1 MLTAADIDQTLAQAA
16 PVDATISVRQLRGW
30 RDDLAHA
37 AVLLSYAR
45 HVLSVDI
52 GVLRSIAD
60 DPGDDLDA
68 VIEDLPRLL
77 ATASIGGGWSLSPDA
92 TTTMGSAGRVQA
104 GEADALM
111 SAHSQVAQVEFRS
124 PEAVGRLIG
133 ELDVQLAVA
142 TDRLELVEAKVREIQ
157 AALVERYKSGDAT
170 TGDWLG

>member
-1 MLTAADIDQTLAQAA
+1 M
-16 PVDATISVRQLRGW
+16 
-30 RDDLAHA
+30 
-37 AVLLSYAR
+37 LLSVPR

-133 ELDVQLAVA
+133 ELEVQLAVA
-142 TDRLELVEAKVREIQ
+142 TDRLELVEAKVARDPGRVGR
-157 AALVERYKSGDAT
+157 ALQERRRHHRRLARLSDRPARRPVRRPHRRRT
-170 TGDWLG
+170 LTGFTYPLPPRGLR

>member
-1 MLTAADIDQTLAQAA
+1 VLTAADIDQTLARTG
-16 PVDATISVRQLRGW
+16 TIDTTVSVRQLRGW

-52 GVLRSIAD
+52 GVLRSISD
-60 DPGDDLDA
+60 DPGDLDA
-68 VIEDLPRLL
+68 MIGDLPRLL
-77 ATASIGGGWSLSPDA
+77 ATASIGGGWPLSPDA
-92 TTTMGSAGRVQA
+92 TTTMGSAGRVQT

-124 PEAVGRLIG
+124 PEAVGRVIG
-133 ELDVQLAVA
+133 ELEAQLAVA

-157 AALVERYKSGDAT
+157 AALVQRYKSGDAT